1 MSKFQLVNYNFD
13 DQRIDF
19 RINHPVKDGYIITKD
34 IDLDTT
40 IYKMKI
46 WNVTPGL
53 FAFFIPTPRHG
64 FDFQREDF
72 GGFTFELI
80 DEGVV
85 LERQILRFKYTN
97 MYQHKQN
104 INDFHHPVFV
114 NYREFFV
121 YDRYKHFNLEG
132 CENVIDAGASV
143 GLFTQY
149 MLNKGAKQVASVECD
164 DRSIVALFSNFISNP
179 KVKIIG
185 VALSDIDG
193 EKELYWKEDNPLV
206 NSLDI
211 NGSEFSTQDNPNSK
225 TVKTTTLETL
235 INNLNWDKI
244 DLLKIDI
251 EGSEWDI
258 INNTPD
264 DVFQSIDKILLEYH
278 WPKGR
283 LQSVISRFQSLGFKH
298 MFESGYDGSEE
309 NGTVFFSK

>member
-13 DQRIDF
+13 NQQVDIRV
-19 RINHPVKDGYIITKD
+19 NYPVKNGYIIIKD

-40 IYKMKI
+40 IYKMRI
-46 WNVTPGL
+46 WNVEPGL
-53 FAFFIPTPRHG
+53 VIFITPTPRHG

-80 DEGVV
+80 DDGVV
-85 LERQILRFKYTN
+85 LERQNLRFRYTN
-97 MYQHKQN
+97 MNQFKQN
-104 INDFHHPVFV
+104 INDFYHPVFV

-121 YDRYKHFNLEG
+121 YDRYKDFNLEG

-235 INNLNWDKI
+235 INNLNWDQI

-251 EGSEWDI
+251 EGSEWDV
-258 INNTPD
+258 INTTPD
-264 DVFQSIDKILLEYH
+264 DTFKNIDKILLEYH

-298 MFESGYDGSEE
+298 MFESGCNGSEE

>member
-1 MSKFQLVNYNFD
+1 
-13 DQRIDF
+13 
-19 RINHPVKDGYIITKD
+19 
-34 IDLDTT
+34 
-40 IYKMKI
+40 
-46 WNVTPGL
+46 
-53 FAFFIPTPRHG
+53 
-64 FDFQREDF
+64 
-72 GGFTFELI
+72 
-80 DEGVV
+80 
-85 LERQILRFKYTN
+85 

-104 INDFHHPVFV
+104 INDFYHPVFV

-121 YDRYKHFNLEG
+121 YDRYKEFNLEG

-164 DRSIVALFSNFISNP
+164 DRSIVALFSNFVSNP

-185 VALSDIDG
+185 MALSDING

-211 NGSEFSTQDNPNSK
+211 DGSEFSTHVNPNSK

-235 INNLNWDKI
+235 INNLNWDKT

-251 EGSEWDI
+251 EGSEWDV
-258 INNTPD
+258 INTTPD
-264 DVFQSIDKILLEYH
+264 DTFQSIDKILLEYH
-278 WPKGR
+278 WPKDR

-298 MFESGYDGSEE
+298 MFESGCDGSEE

>member
-13 DQRIDF
+13 NQQVDIRV
-19 RINHPVKDGYIITKD
+19 NYPVKNGYVIIKD

-40 IYKMKI
+40 IYKMRI
-46 WNVTPGL
+46 WNVDPGL
-53 FAFFIPTPRHG
+53 VIFITPTPRHG

-80 DEGVV
+80 DEDII
-85 LERQILRFKYTN
+85 LERQNLRFRYTN
-97 MYQHKQN
+97 MNQFKQN
-104 INDFHHPVFV
+104 INDFYHPVFV

-121 YDRYKHFNLEG
+121 YDRYKEFNLEG

-185 VALSDIDG
+185 MALSDTNG

-211 NGSEFSTQDNPNSK
+211 NGSEFNTQDNPNSK

-251 EGSEWDI
+251 EGSEWDV
-258 INNTPD
+258 INTTPD
-264 DVFQSIDKILLEYH
+264 DTFQSIDKILLEYH

-283 LQSVISRFQSLGFKH
+283 LQSVISRLQSLGFKH
-298 MFESGYDGSEE
+298 MFESGCNGSEE

>member
-13 DQRIDF
+13 NQQVDIRV
-19 RINHPVKDGYIITKD
+19 NYPVKNGYIIIKD

-40 IYKMKI
+40 IYKMRI
-46 WNVTPGL
+46 WNVEPGL
-53 FAFFIPTPRHG
+53 VIFITPTPRHG

-80 DEGVV
+80 DDGVV
-85 LERQILRFKYTN
+85 LERQNLRFRYTN
-97 MYQHKQN
+97 MNQFKQN
-104 INDFHHPVFV
+104 INDFYHPVFV

-121 YDRYKHFNLEG
+121 YDRYKDFNLEG

-251 EGSEWDI
+251 EGSEWDV
-258 INNTPD
+258 INTTPD
-264 DVFQSIDKILLEYH
+264 DTFQSIDKILLEYH

-298 MFESGYDGSEE
+298 MFESGCNGSEE

>member
-1 MSKFQLVNYNFD
+1 MG
-13 DQRIDF
+13 
-19 RINHPVKDGYIITKD
+19 INKYKD
-34 IDLDTT
+34 
-40 IYKMKI
+40 
-46 WNVTPGL
+46 
-53 FAFFIPTPRHG
+53 
-64 FDFQREDF
+64 
-72 GGFTFELI
+72 
-80 DEGVV
+80 
-85 LERQILRFKYTN
+85 
-97 MYQHKQN
+97 
-104 INDFHHPVFV
+104 
-114 NYREFFV
+114 
-121 YDRYKHFNLEG
+121 FNLEG

-185 VALSDIDG
+185 VALSDNDG

-235 INNLNWDKI
+235 ISNLNWDQI

-251 EGSEWDI
+251 EGSEWDV
-258 INNTPD
+258 INTTPD
-264 DVFQSIDKILLEYH
+264 DTFQSIDKILLEYH

-298 MFESGYDGSEE
+298 MFESGYNGSEE